1 MAVAAGFKV
10 RVKERAGDK
19 PTVWNFEGGPKHR
32 LVEEPHGMTTIQVL
46 EFAKA
51 RDLLNFVEELAEDA
65 RNYYDLGQ
73 HELKL

>member
-19 PTVWNFEGGPKHR
+19 PTEWVFQGSGAHR
-32 LVEEPHGMTTIQVL
+32 VVEESTGMTTIQVL

-73 HELKL
+73 RELKL